1 MKKNYIQKYK
11 DEMEEGEIIKAK
23 AIAALQKE

>member
-11 DEMEEGEIIKAK
+11 DEMEEGEIIKGK
-23 AIAALQKE
+23 AIAALQE